1 MLGLTDACCQNAAS
15 IQDCPGQGN
24 RFWNIEC
31 AWEASFHMWPWLYGC
46 MVFECTERFKN
57 ESGLLPSFS
66 LSISLLLFPAAS
78 VLLPGATCG
87 HFYMSAFLFPYLCMK
102 KKHSIHSFIPQIR
115 CGVQA
120 SLFLL
125 HFRHLSECRKS
136 SWRAGALYYLGFVE
150 EVSLIVAFVKPISLE
165 THWHINRHPE
175 GFWDVLHS
183 TGSSE
188 ALVVKCASL
197 WEILVFPFP
206 LLISVC
212 PRF

>member
-1 MLGLTDACCQNAAS
+1 MLLQYRTGQDRAIGFGILSVLGRPASTCDPGYMAAWCLS
-15 IQDCPGQGN
+15 ALKDLRMNLDSCLL
-24 RFWNIEC
+24 
-31 AWEASFHMWPWLYGC
+31 FHYQP
-46 MVFECTERFKN
+46 
-57 ESGLLPSFS
+57 
-66 LSISLLLFPAAS
+66 LLLFPAAS

-165 THWHINRHPE
+165 TH
-175 GFWDVLHS
+175 
-183 TGSSE
+183 
-188 ALVVKCASL
+188 
-197 WEILVFPFP
+197 
-206 LLISVC
+206 
-212 PRF
+212 

>member
-1 MLGLTDACCQNAAS
+1 MLLQYRTGQDRAIGFGILSVLGRPASTCDPGYMAAWCLS
-15 IQDCPGQGN
+15 ALKDLRMNLDSCLL
-24 RFWNIEC
+24 
-31 AWEASFHMWPWLYGC
+31 FHYQP
-46 MVFECTERFKN
+46 
-57 ESGLLPSFS
+57 
-66 LSISLLLFPAAS
+66 LLLFPAAS

-87 HFYMSAFLFPYLCMK
+87 HFYMYAFLFPYLCMK